1 MTTRF
6 EVKDSGKREEFA
18 SGMVRDTEEGKIK
31 YHLIASGPMLKRW
44 AMHLTSGAKK
54 YSDNNWMK
62 ASGEEEYQRFRNSAF
77 RHFMQ
82 WFQGD
87 TDEDHAAAVYFNLN
101 GAEYVRERMGN
112 GSVVDPDGSGVLHP
126 SKVEND
132 RQEEGGVSLPGEY
145 RVVWYAAIL
154 PYISRSRSLWG
165 KGSIGPANRVM

>member
-1 MTTRF
+1 MNTKLRSWTLTTRF

-44 AMHLTSGAKK
+44 AKHLTSGAKK
-54 YSDNNWMK
+54 YSDDNWMK
-62 ASGEEEYQRFRNSAF
+62 ASGEEEYQRFRKSAF

-101 GAEYVRERMGN
+101 GAEFVREKRVPN
-112 GSVVDPDGSGVLHP
+112 WKPEESIDTLI
-126 SKVEND
+126 
-132 RQEEGGVSLPGEY
+132 RQSAKDLGL
-145 RVVWYAAIL
+145 
-154 PYISRSRSLWG
+154 
-165 KGSIGPANRVM
+165 